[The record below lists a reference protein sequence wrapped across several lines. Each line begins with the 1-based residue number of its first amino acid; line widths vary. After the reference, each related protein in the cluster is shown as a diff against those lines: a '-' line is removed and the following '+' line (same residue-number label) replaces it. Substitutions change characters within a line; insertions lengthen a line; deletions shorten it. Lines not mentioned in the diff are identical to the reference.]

1 MINAVRKQMNKEND
15 KNETIFRSYD
25 LIRPE
30 EKMTFKLRPKHERSC
45 HFYKTENFQVR
56 KQDMQS
62 PED

>member
-1 MINAVRKQMNKEND
+1 MNKEND

-56 KQDMQS
+56 KQDVQS